1 MALAYTVSDSRVVGT
16 EREVR
21 GTVAFDASY
30 PTGGESLS
38 GLAAACGLSLVNDVK
53 FFPHEGFVFEWD
65 SANAKV
71 LAYYGDNDNASD
83 GALVQ
88 VPNTTDISAQAAVQF
103 VAKGY

>member
-1 MALAYTVSDSRVVGT
+1 MALAYSNITSQIVGV

-21 GTVAFDASY
+21 GTAAFDASY

-38 GLAAACGLSLVNDVK
+38 GLAAACGLSLINDAK

-71 LAYYGDNDNASD
+71 LAYYGDNNNAAD
-83 GALVQ
+83 GALIQ
-88 VPNTTDISAQAAVQF
+88 VPNTTDLSGQAAVQF
-103 VAKGY
+103 VVRGY